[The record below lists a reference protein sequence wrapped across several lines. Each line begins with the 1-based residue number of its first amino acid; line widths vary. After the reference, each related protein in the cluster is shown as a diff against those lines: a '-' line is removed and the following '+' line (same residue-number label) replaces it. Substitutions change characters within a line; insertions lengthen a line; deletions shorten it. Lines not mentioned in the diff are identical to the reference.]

1 MQLSPELTQQIEE
14 FIAKFKIAMPEP
26 VKAQS
31 VPVRMP
37 EYNLEYNWI
46 ACMTAAE
53 DKILNECVEELKKA
67 HPNKKIGKCLFM
79 RYVVLHYLKSKDKID
94 LKETFAE
101 EAKRRKAT
109 HYNWR
114 KKRD

>member
-1 MQLSPELTQQIEE
+1 MQLSPELTQQIEQ
-14 FIAKFKIAMPEP
+14 FLAKFKAETPEP
-26 VKAQS
+26 VKAQR
-31 VPVRMP
+31 VPVCMP
-37 EYNLEYNWI
+37 EYNLEYNWL
-46 ACMTAAE
+46 ACMTQAE
-53 DKILNECVEELKKA
+53 DKILNEHLEALKKA

-79 RYVVLHYLKSKDKID
+79 RFIVLHYLKNKENID
-94 LKETFAE
+94 LTETFAE